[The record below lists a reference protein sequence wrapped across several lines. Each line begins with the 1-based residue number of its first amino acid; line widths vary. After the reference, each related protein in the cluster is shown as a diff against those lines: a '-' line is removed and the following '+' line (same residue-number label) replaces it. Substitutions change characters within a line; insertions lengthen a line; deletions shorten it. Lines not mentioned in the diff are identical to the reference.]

1 MNRRTTWVCLL
12 AAALLLVAPAWAEH
26 THFWRQS
33 DYSDFQKGT
42 PDGVALRSDG
52 KLTPAP
58 RFAPYADS
66 NMAYLYMLR
75 IDLKGQLYGAGG
87 SDAKVVRFVA
97 AGKPVTVFES
107 PELAAQT
114 IAFDAQNNL
123 YVGTSP
129 DGKVYKVTADGKRT
143 VFFDPKAK
151 YIWAMA
157 FDSTGT
163 LFVATGDRGEV
174 FTVAPDGAGK
184 LLYKSDERHAR
195 CIAFDSKENLLIGTD
210 PTGQIIRVNLS
221 RKANAPPVATSGF
234 ILYETD
240 KKEVTSLLMDPHG
253 VLYASAIGDK
263 PQPTPGPGGPPAVPI
278 PPPPVNP
285 PANGAN
291 VAPQP
296 TPPPPGSPAV
306 FFATING
313 GASVVRINP
322 DGSPE
327 EIWSSRQELIYSMT
341 FSPAGKLWLGT
352 GNTGA
357 LIEIDGNGLFAKIA
371 KAPSAQITGF
381 IPVQGG
387 LIYAATANP
396 GRVFSIGPGFAD
408 KGSFESDTFDAHIFS
423 HWGRLS
429 WFGEHATAPG
439 KVAFYARSG
448 NTSRPEQSWSA
459 WTGPYK
465 NAAGETVAC
474 PPARFIQY
482 KVEFL
487 DSDAGGPPEVS
498 WVSVAYQP
506 SNVAPE
512 IDAIQMQDP
521 GVRVQGYGAGGAAT
535 PPAPQVHPPQKPS
548 DAANANPQPGAGDS
562 AARVQR
568 PEPPVQGLA
577 DKGYQ
582 SVVWIAHDDNDD
594 DLLFS
599 VYYRGE
605 GQKNWLLLKDKI
617 DQHFY
622 AWDTTTLPDGAYYV
636 KVVATDSPSN
646 PPADALTAEKESDRF
661 EVNNAQPEIRD
672 LRAETK
678 GQPRGTVRIRFD
690 AHSPHSELSKLEYNL
705 DAGTWLPVF
714 PVGLLT
720 DGPEETYDFPVADL
734 SAGEHTIAVRA
745 SDRFDNV
752 TVSKITFTVAAP

>member
-12 AAALLLVAPAWAEH
+12 AATFSIVAPAWAEH
-26 THFWRQS
+26 TRFWRQS

-58 RFAPYADS
+58 RFVPYADS
-66 NMAYLYMLR
+66 DLAYLYMLR
-75 IDLKGQLYGAGG
+75 VDSKGRLYGAGG
-87 SDAKVVRFVA
+87 SDAKVVRLVA
-97 AGKPVTVFES
+97 AGKPTIVFES

-114 IAFDAQNNL
+114 IAFDAQDNL

-151 YIWAMA
+151 YIWAIA

-174 FTVAPDGAGK
+174 FTVAPDGTGK
-184 LLYKSDERHAR
+184 LFYKSDERHAR
-195 CIAFDSKENLLIGTD
+195 SIAFDSKDNLLIGTD
-210 PTGQIIRVNLS
+210 PTGQIIRVNVT
-221 RKANAPPVATSGF
+221 RKPNAAPVAGPGF

-240 KKEVTSLLMDPHG
+240 KKEVTSLLVDPQG

-263 PQPTPGPGGPPAVPI
+263 PRPTPGAPPPVPI

-285 PANGAN
+285 GA
-291 VAPQP
+291 APGPQP
-296 TPPPPGSPAV
+296 PQQPPGTPAV
-306 FFATING
+306 FFATMTG

-327 EIWSSRQELIYSMT
+327 EIWTSRDDLIYSMT
-341 FSPAGKLWLGT
+341 LSPAGKLWLGT

-357 LIEIDGNGLFAKIA
+357 LIELDGNGLFARIA

-381 IPVQGG
+381 VPVPGG

-396 GRVFSIGPGFAD
+396 GKVFSIGPGFAA
-408 KGSFESDTFDAHIFS
+408 KGSFESDTFDAHTFS
-423 HWGRLS
+423 HWGRIT

-439 KVAFYARSG
+439 KVAIYVRSG
-448 NTSRPEQSWSA
+448 NTSRPENSWSP
-459 WTGPYK
+459 WSGPYK
-465 NAAGETVAC
+465 NAAGETVTC
-474 PPARFIQY
+474 PAARFIQY

-487 DSDAGGPPEVS
+487 DTDAGGPPEVS
-498 WVSVAYQP
+498 WVSLAYQP
-506 SNVAPE
+506 INVAPE
-512 IDAIQMQDP
+512 IDAIQIQDP
-521 GVRVQGYGAGGAAT
+521 GVRVQGFGVGGA
-535 PPAPQVHPPQKPS
+535 PPQASPQVHQPQKPS
-548 DAANANPQPGAGDS
+548 DAANSQPAGGGDS
-562 AARVQR
+562 APRIQR
-568 PEPPVQGLA
+568 PEPPLQGLA
-577 DKGYQ
+577 DKTAQ

-594 DLLFS
+594 DLIFS

-617 DQHFY
+617 DQHY
-622 AWDTTTLPDGAYYV
+622 YSWDSNTMPDGAYYL
-636 KVVATDSPSN
+636 KVVGSDSPSN
-646 PPADALTAEKESDRF
+646 PPAQALTAEKESDRF
-661 EVNNAQPEIRD
+661 EVNNTQPEIRD
-672 LRAETK
+672 LRAESA
-678 GQPRGTVRIRFD
+678 GQPHGTVRIRFD
-690 AHSPHSELSKLEYNL
+690 AHSPHTDLAKVEYNL

-720 DGPEETYDFPVADL
+720 DAPEESYNFPLANL
-734 SAGEHTIAVRA
+734 SAGEHTLAVRA
-745 SDRFDNV
+745 SDRFDNL

>member
-1 MNRRTTWVCLL
+1 MNRRITWVCLL
-12 AAALLLVAPAWAEH
+12 AAMLSLVAPAWAEH
-26 THFWRQS
+26 TRFWRQS
-33 DYSDFQKGT
+33 DFSDFQKGT

-58 RFAPYADS
+58 RFVPYADS

-75 IDLKGQLYGAGG
+75 IDSKGRLYGAGG
-87 SDAKVVRFVA
+87 SDAKVVRLVA

-107 PELAAQT
+107 PELAVQA
-114 IAFDAQNNL
+114 IAFDAQDNL

-129 DGKVYKVTADGKRT
+129 DGKVYKVGADGKRS

-174 FTVAPDGAGK
+174 FTVAPDGTGK
-184 LLYKSDERHAR
+184 LFYKTGERHAR
-195 CIAFDSKENLLIGTD
+195 SIAFDSKDNLLIGTD
-210 PTGQIIRVNLS
+210 PTGQIIRINTS
-221 RKANAPPVATSGF
+221 RKPNTAPIATSGF

-240 KKEVTSLLMDPHG
+240 KKEVTSLLVDPQG
-253 VLYASAIGDK
+253 VVYASAIGDK
-263 PQPTPGPGGPPAVPI
+263 PRPTPGGQPPAPI

-285 PANGAN
+285 AAANGPN
-291 VAPQP
+291 PAPQP
-296 TPPPPGSPAV
+296 APPAPGTPAV

-313 GASVVRINP
+313 GASVIRINP

-327 EIWSSRQELIYSMT
+327 EIWASREDLIYSMT
-341 FSPAGKLWLGT
+341 LSPAGKLWLGT
-352 GNTGA
+352 GNAGT
-357 LIEIDGNGLFAKIA
+357 LIEVDDDGLFARIA

-381 IPVQGG
+381 ATVPGG

-396 GRVFSIGPGFAD
+396 GRVFSVGPGFTA

-429 WFGEHATAPG
+429 WFGEHAIAPG

-448 NTSRPEQSWSA
+448 NTSRPEDSWSA

-465 NAAGETVAC
+465 DAAGETVTC

-487 DSDAGGPPEVS
+487 DTDGGGPPEVS
-498 WVSVAYQP
+498 WVSLAYQP
-506 SNVAPE
+506 INVAPE
-512 IDAIQMQDP
+512 IDAIQIQEP
-521 GVRVQGYGAGGAAT
+521 GVRVQGYGTGGAAT
-535 PPAPQVHPPQKPS
+535 PPPPQVHLPQKPS
-548 DAANANPQPGAGDS
+548 DAASAQPGGGGDS
-562 AARVQR
+562 APKIQR
-568 PEPPVQGLA
+568 PEQPVQGLA

-605 GQKNWLLLKDKI
+605 GEKNWRLLKDKI

-622 AWDTTTLPDGAYYV
+622 AWDTNTMPDGPYYL
-636 KVVATDSPSN
+636 KVVASDSPSN
-646 PPADALTAEKESDRF
+646 PPANALTAEKESDRF
-661 EVNNAQPEIRD
+661 EVNNTQPEIRN
-672 LRAETK
+672 LRAETT
-678 GQPRGTVRIRFD
+678 GQSHRTVRIRFE

-720 DGPEETYDFPVADL
+720 DAPEETYDFPVADL
-734 SAGEHTIAVRA
+734 SAGEHTVAVRA
-745 SDRFDNV
+745 TDRFDNA
-752 TVSKITFTVAAP
+752 TVSKITFTVTAP

>member
-1 MNRRTTWVCLL
+1 MNRRTAWACLL
-12 AAALLLVAPAWAEH
+12 AATFLLVAPAWAEH
-26 THFWRQS
+26 TRFWRQS

-58 RFAPYADS
+58 RFVPYADS
-66 NMAYLYMLR
+66 NLAYLYTMRL
-75 IDLKGQLYGAGG
+75 DSKGRLYGAGG

-97 AGKPVTVFES
+97 AGKPITVFES

-114 IAFDAQNNL
+114 IAFDAQDNL

-129 DGKVYKVTADGKRT
+129 DGKVYKVTPDGKRS

-151 YIWAMA
+151 YIWAIA

-174 FTVAPDGAGK
+174 FTVAPDGTGK
-184 LLYKSDERHAR
+184 LFYKSDERHAR
-195 CIAFDSKENLLIGTD
+195 SIAFDSKENLLIGTD
-210 PTGQIIRVNLS
+210 PTGQIIRVNTA
-221 RKANAPPVATSGF
+221 RKANTAPIATSGF

-240 KKEVTSLLMDPHG
+240 KKEVTSLLVDPQG
-253 VLYASAIGDK
+253 VVYASAIGDK
-263 PQPTPGPGGPPAVPI
+263 PRLPPAAQAPAPI

-285 PANGAN
+285 GAVNGANGAPQP
-291 VAPQP
+291 APQA
-296 TPPPPGSPAV
+296 PGTPAV
-306 FFATING
+306 FFATMTG
-313 GASVVRINP
+313 GASVVRINA

-327 EIWSSRQELIYSMT
+327 EIWTSRDDLIYSMT
-341 FSPAGKLWLGT
+341 LSPAGKLWLGT
-352 GNTGA
+352 GNSGT
-357 LIEIDGNGLFAKIA
+357 LIEIDGNDLFARIA

-381 IPVQGG
+381 VSVPGG
-387 LIYAATANP
+387 VIYAATANP
-396 GRVFSIGPGFAD
+396 GKVFSIGPGYTA
-408 KGSFESDTFDAHIFS
+408 KGTFESDTFDAHIFS

-439 KVAFYARSG
+439 KVAFYVRSG
-448 NTSRPEQSWSA
+448 NTARPENSWSA

-465 NAAGETVAC
+465 SAAGETVTC
-474 PPARFIQY
+474 PAARFIQY

-487 DSDAGGPPEVS
+487 DTDGGGPPEVS
-498 WVSVAYQP
+498 WVSLAYQP
-506 SNVAPE
+506 INVAPV
-512 IDAIQMQDP
+512 IDAVQVQDP
-521 GVRVQGYGAGGAAT
+521 SVRVQGYGAGGAPT
-535 PPAPQVHPPQKPS
+535 PPPPQVRLPQKPS
-548 DAANANPQPGAGDS
+548 DAANSQPGGADS
-562 AARVQR
+562 GVRVQR
-568 PEPPVQGLA
+568 PEPPLQGLA

-582 SVVWIAHDDNDD
+582 SVVWTAHDDNDD
-594 DLLFS
+594 DLIFS

-622 AWDTTTLPDGAYYV
+622 AWDSNTTPDGPYYL
-636 KVVATDSPSN
+636 KIVASDSPSN
-646 PPADALTAEKESDRF
+646 PPGSVLTAEKVSDRF
-661 EVNNAQPEIRD
+661 EVNNTQPEIRD
-672 LRAETK
+672 LRADTSS
-678 GQPRGTVRIRFD
+678 QPHGTARVRFS
-690 AHSPHSELSKLEYNL
+690 AHSPRSELSKVEYNL

-714 PVGLLT
+714 PTGLLT
-720 DGPEETYDFPVADL
+720 DAPEETYDFAVADL

-752 TVSKITFTVAAP
+752 TVSKITFTVTAP